1 MPSSACTP
9 RLIALHRSSKTPG
22 NLPRPSAFTALQSS
36 TFASI
41 STTSWRFPSTSRPT
55 WAISRCLPQR
65 RRSLLPPVSSPA
77 TSSSPSGIG
86 APSPAPTSSSSSN
99 HAALTRLSSPVS
111 PLTRASSP
119 PPARGPAS
127 ALPLCSSKMPAPA
140 RTPSITASPLKISSR
155 VSPGSAP
162 PMRFWLPLPK
172 ASSESS
178 GLDPLVWKITAVAVL
193 GSFLAQLDATIVNVS
208 LSSLAVDLH
217 SSLTA
222 IQWVTS
228 GYLLAL
234 ALMLPLNGWLVERIG
249 AQSLYLWCFSAFT
262 LSSALCGLAWSANS
276 LIAFRIL
283 QGMSGGLMAPMA
295 QMMMARAAGKHMAR
309 LMGYA
314 AVPILM
320 GPILGPVIAGA
331 ILQHASWR
339 WLFLVNLP
347 VGVLAIVLAVLFLPT
362 DREETRSRELDLP
375 GFALL
380 SPGLVLFLYGSD
392 HLGERIGLT
401 ALLVSIVLLAL
412 FFRMAI
418 RKGDR
423 ALIDLRL
430 FKRRTFSASATT
442 QFMSNGILFAG
453 QMLIPIYLIR
463 ACGQSPS
470 ATGWLLAPLG
480 VGMICSYPWMGALTL
495 RFGIRKVSAGGA
507 FLALVGTLPFIWLA
521 SHGLSVAVLACA
533 LFVRGAGLSGVGIPS
548 IPAAYASVKK
558 RDLPMATTSLNIV
571 QRLGGPTMTTLCATF
586 LGWRLSAAPGPAVA
600 SEAFAEAF
608 GLLCV
613 LHLLLFLAT
622 LRLPLSIDKT
632 TEQFSAEKSSMIL
645 EMTE

>member
-1 MPSSACTP
+1 MPKNSSDTV
-9 RLIALHRSSKTPG
+9 R
-22 NLPRPSAFTALQSS
+22 
-36 TFASI
+36 
-41 STTSWRFPSTSRPT
+41 
-55 WAISRCLPQR
+55 
-65 RRSLLPPVSSPA
+65 
-77 TSSSPSGIG
+77 
-86 APSPAPTSSSSSN
+86 
-99 HAALTRLSSPVS
+99 
-111 PLTRASSP
+111 
-119 PPARGPAS
+119 
-127 ALPLCSSKMPAPA
+127 
-140 RTPSITASPLKISSR
+140 
-155 VSPGSAP
+155 
-162 PMRFWLPLPK
+162 
-172 ASSESS
+172 
-178 GLDPLVWKITAVAVL
+178 LDPLVWKITSVAVL

-249 AQSLYLWCFSAFT
+249 AKSLYLWCFSVFT

-283 QGMSGGLMAPMA
+283 QGMSGGLMAPMT

-314 AVPILM
+314 AVPILI

-339 WLFLVNLP
+339 WLFLVNVP
-347 VGVLAIVLAVLFLPT
+347 VGVLAIVLAVLFLPN

-401 ALLVSIVLLAL
+401 ALLVSIVLLVL

-423 ALIDLRL
+423 ALIDLQL
-430 FKRRTFSASATT
+430 FKSRTFSASATT
-442 QFMSNGILFAG
+442 QFMSNGISFAG

-480 VGMICSYPWMGALTL
+480 VGMICSYPWMGALTQ

-507 FLALVGTLPFIWLA
+507 LLAFAGTLPFLYLA
-521 SHGLSVAVLACA
+521 SHGLVFAVLAGA
-533 LFVRGAGLSGVGIPS
+533 LFLRGVGLSAVGIPS
-548 IPAAYASVKK
+548 ISAAYAAVRKQ
-558 RDLPMATTSLNIV
+558 DLPTATTSLNIV
-571 QRLGGPTMTTLCATF
+571 QRLGGPTLTTLCATF
-586 LGWRLSAAPGPAVA
+586 LGWRLGMAQSGASLSSAFTA
-600 SEAFAEAF
+600 AFL
-608 GLLCV
+608 LLCG
-613 LHLLLFLAT
+613 LHAFLFAT
-622 LRLPLSIDKT
+622 ALRLPLSLDKE
-632 TEQFSAEKSSMIL
+632 TEQPLAEQSPALL
-645 EMTE
+645 EMTSE

>member
-1 MPSSACTP
+1 
-9 RLIALHRSSKTPG
+9 
-22 NLPRPSAFTALQSS
+22 LPR
-36 TFASI
+36 
-41 STTSWRFPSTSRPT
+41 
-55 WAISRCLPQR
+55 
-65 RRSLLPPVSSPA
+65 V
-77 TSSSPSGIG
+77 
-86 APSPAPTSSSSSN
+86 
-99 HAALTRLSSPVS
+99 
-111 PLTRASSP
+111 
-119 PPARGPAS
+119 
-127 ALPLCSSKMPAPA
+127 
-140 RTPSITASPLKISSR
+140 
-155 VSPGSAP
+155 
-162 PMRFWLPLPK
+162 
-172 ASSESS
+172 SSESS
-178 GLDPLVWKITAVAVL
+178 GLDPLVWKITTVAVL
-193 GSFLAQLDATIVNVS
+193 GSFLSQLDATVVNVS

-249 AQSLYLWCFSAFT
+249 AKSLYLWCFSAFT

-283 QGMSGGLMAPMA
+283 QGMSGGLLAPMA
-295 QMMMARAAGKHMAR
+295 QMMVARAAGKHMAR
-309 LMGYA
+309 IIGYA
-314 AVPILM
+314 AVPVML

-347 VGVLAIVLAVLFLPT
+347 VGVLAIVLAVLFLPN
-362 DREETRSRELDLP
+362 DREETRPRELDLP

-401 ALLVSIVLLAL
+401 ALLLSIVLLAL

-423 ALIDLRL
+423 ALIDLQL
-430 FKRRTFSASATT
+430 FKSRTFSQSATT
-442 QFMSNGILFAG
+442 QFMSNGISFAG

-480 VGMICSYPWMGALTL
+480 VGMICSYPWMGALTQ

-507 FLALVGTLPFIWLA
+507 LLALAGTLPFLYLA
-521 SHGLSVAVLACA
+521 SHGLILAVLAGA
-533 LFVRGAGLSGVGIPS
+533 LFLRGMGLSAVGIPS
-548 IPAAYASVKK
+548 ISAAYASVRKQ
-558 RDLPMATTSLNIV
+558 DLTMATTSLNIV
-571 QRLGGPTMTTLCATF
+571 QRLGGPTLTTLCATF
-586 LGWRLSAAPGPAVA
+586 LGWRLGLAQSSA
-600 SEAFAEAF
+600 SLSSAFTAAF
-608 GLLCV
+608 LLLCG
-613 LHLLLFLAT
+613 LHAFLFAT
-622 LRLPLSIDKT
+622 ALRLPLSLDKE
-632 TEQFSAEKSSMIL
+632 TEQPLAEESPAFF
-645 EMTE
+645 EMMSE

>member
-1 MPSSACTP
+1 M
-9 RLIALHRSSKTPG
+9 
-22 NLPRPSAFTALQSS
+22 
-36 TFASI
+36 TF
-41 STTSWRFPSTSRPT
+41 WP
-55 WAISRCLPQR
+55 
-65 RRSLLPPVSSPA
+65 
-77 TSSSPSGIG
+77 
-86 APSPAPTSSSSSN
+86 
-99 HAALTRLSSPVS
+99 
-111 PLTRASSP
+111 
-119 PPARGPAS
+119 
-127 ALPLCSSKMPAPA
+127 
-140 RTPSITASPLKISSR
+140 
-155 VSPGSAP
+155 
-162 PMRFWLPLPK
+162 PLPK
-172 ASSESS
+172 ASNESG
-178 GLDPLVWKITAVAVL
+178 GLDPLVWKITTVAVL

-234 ALMLPLNGWLVERIG
+234 ALVLPLNGWLVESIG
-249 AQSLYLWCFSAFT
+249 AKSLYLWCFSAFT

-309 LMGYA
+309 IIGYA
-314 AVPILM
+314 AVPVML

-347 VGVLAIVLAVLFLPT
+347 VGVLAIVLAVLFLPN

-380 SPGLVLFLYGSD
+380 SPGLVLFLYGAD
-392 HLGERIGLT
+392 HLGERIGLMT
-401 ALLVSIVLLAL
+401 LLISIVLLAL

-418 RKGDR
+418 HKGDR
-423 ALIDLRL
+423 ALIDLQL
-430 FKRRTFSASATT
+430 FKSRTFSASAAT
-442 QFMSNGILFAG
+442 QFMSNGISFAG

-480 VGMICSYPWMGALTL
+480 VGMICSYPWMGALTQ

-507 FLALVGTLPFIWLA
+507 VLAFAGTLPFLYLA
-521 SHGLSVAVLACA
+521 SHGLVFTVLAGA
-533 LFVRGAGLSGVGIPS
+533 LFLRGVGLSAVGIPS
-548 IPAAYASVKK
+548 ISAAYASVRKQ
-558 RDLPMATTSLNIV
+558 DLPMATTSLNIV
-571 QRLGGPTMTTLCATF
+571 QRLGGPTLTTLCATF
-586 LGWRLSAAPGPAVA
+586 LGWRLGMAQSSA
-600 SEAFAEAF
+600 SLSSAFTAAF
-608 GLLCV
+608 LLLCG
-613 LHLLLFLAT
+613 LHAFLFAT
-622 LRLPLSIDKT
+622 ALRLPLSLDKET
-632 TEQFSAEKSSMIL
+632 AQPFAEESPALL
-645 EMTE
+645 EMISE

>member
-1 MPSSACTP
+1 MPKNSSDTV
-9 RLIALHRSSKTPG
+9 R
-22 NLPRPSAFTALQSS
+22 
-36 TFASI
+36 
-41 STTSWRFPSTSRPT
+41 
-55 WAISRCLPQR
+55 
-65 RRSLLPPVSSPA
+65 
-77 TSSSPSGIG
+77 
-86 APSPAPTSSSSSN
+86 
-99 HAALTRLSSPVS
+99 
-111 PLTRASSP
+111 
-119 PPARGPAS
+119 
-127 ALPLCSSKMPAPA
+127 
-140 RTPSITASPLKISSR
+140 
-155 VSPGSAP
+155 
-162 PMRFWLPLPK
+162 
-172 ASSESS
+172 
-178 GLDPLVWKITAVAVL
+178 LDPLVWKITSVAVL

-249 AQSLYLWCFSAFT
+249 AKSLYLWCFSVFT

-283 QGMSGGLMAPMA
+283 QGMSGGLMAPMT

-347 VGVLAIVLAVLFLPT
+347 VGVLAIVLAVLFLPN
-362 DREETRSRELDLP
+362 DREETRSRKLDLP

-401 ALLVSIVLLAL
+401 ALLVSIVLLVL

-423 ALIDLRL
+423 ALIDLQL
-430 FKRRTFSASATT
+430 FKSRTFSASATT
-442 QFMSNGILFAG
+442 QFMSNGISFAG

-480 VGMICSYPWMGALTL
+480 VGMICSYPWMGALTQ

-507 FLALVGTLPFIWLA
+507 LLAFAGTLPFLYLA
-521 SHGLSVAVLACA
+521 SHGLVFAVLAGA
-533 LFVRGAGLSGVGIPS
+533 LFLRGVGLSAVGIPS
-548 IPAAYASVKK
+548 ISAAYAAVRKQ
-558 RDLPMATTSLNIV
+558 DLPTATTSLNIV
-571 QRLGGPTMTTLCATF
+571 QRLGGPTLTTLCATF
-586 LGWRLSAAPGPAVA
+586 LGWRLGMAQSRASLSSAFTA
-600 SEAFAEAF
+600 AFL
-608 GLLCV
+608 LLCG
-613 LHLLLFLAT
+613 LHAFLFAT
-622 LRLPLSIDKT
+622 ALRLPLSLDKE
-632 TEQFSAEKSSMIL
+632 TEQPLAEQSPALL
-645 EMTE
+645 EMTSE

>member
-1 MPSSACTP
+1 
-9 RLIALHRSSKTPG
+9 
-22 NLPRPSAFTALQSS
+22 
-36 TFASI
+36 
-41 STTSWRFPSTSRPT
+41 
-55 WAISRCLPQR
+55 
-65 RRSLLPPVSSPA
+65 
-77 TSSSPSGIG
+77 
-86 APSPAPTSSSSSN
+86 
-99 HAALTRLSSPVS
+99 
-111 PLTRASSP
+111 
-119 PPARGPAS
+119 
-127 ALPLCSSKMPAPA
+127 
-140 RTPSITASPLKISSR
+140 
-155 VSPGSAP
+155 
-162 PMRFWLPLPK
+162 LPK
-172 ASSESS
+172 ASNESS
-178 GLDPLVWKITAVAVL
+178 GLDPLVWKITTVAVL
-193 GSFLAQLDATIVNVS
+193 GSFLSQIDATVVNVS

-249 AQSLYLWCFSAFT
+249 AKSLYLWCFSAFT

-309 LMGYA
+309 IIGYA
-314 AVPILM
+314 AVPVML

-347 VGVLAIVLAVLFLPT
+347 VGVLAIVLAVFFLPN
-362 DREETRSRELDLP
+362 DREETRSRQLDLP

-380 SPGLVLFLYGSD
+380 SPGLVLFLYGSE

-401 ALLVSIVLLAL
+401 ALLISIVLLAL

-423 ALIDLRL
+423 ALIDLQL
-430 FKRRTFSASATT
+430 FKSRTFTASAAT
-442 QFMSNGILFAG
+442 QFMSNGISFAG

-480 VGMICSYPWMGALTL
+480 VGMICSYPWMGALTQ

-507 FLALVGTLPFIWLA
+507 LLAFAGTLPFLYLA
-521 SHGLSVAVLACA
+521 SHGLVFAVLAGA
-533 LFVRGAGLSGVGIPS
+533 LFMRGVGLSAVGIPS
-548 IPAAYASVKK
+548 ISAAYASVRKK
-558 RDLPMATTSLNIV
+558 DLPMATTSLNIV
-571 QRLGGPTMTTLCATF
+571 QRLGGPTLTTLCATF
-586 LGWRLSAAPGPAVA
+586 LGWRLGMVQSSA
-600 SEAFAEAF
+600 SLSSAFTAAF
-608 GLLCV
+608 LLLCG
-613 LHLLLFLAT
+613 LHAFLFAT
-622 LRLPLSIDKT
+622 ALRLPLSLDQE
-632 TEQFSAEKSSMIL
+632 TEQPLAEESPALL
-645 EMTE
+645 EMISE

>member
-1 MPSSACTP
+1 MP
-9 RLIALHRSSKTPG
+9 
-22 NLPRPSAFTALQSS
+22 
-36 TFASI
+36 
-41 STTSWRFPSTSRPT
+41 
-55 WAISRCLPQR
+55 
-65 RRSLLPPVSSPA
+65 
-77 TSSSPSGIG
+77 
-86 APSPAPTSSSSSN
+86 
-99 HAALTRLSSPVS
+99 
-111 PLTRASSP
+111 
-119 PPARGPAS
+119 
-127 ALPLCSSKMPAPA
+127 
-140 RTPSITASPLKISSR
+140 KIS
-155 VSPGSAP
+155 A
-162 PMRFWLPLPK
+162 
-172 ASSESS
+172 ESG

-208 LSSLAVDLH
+208 LSSLAVDLQ
-217 SSLTA
+217 SSLSA

-249 AQSLYLWCFSAFT
+249 AKSLYLWCFSAFT
-262 LSSALCGLAWSANS
+262 LCSALCGLAWSANS

-283 QGMSGGLMAPMA
+283 QGMSGGLMAPMT

-309 LMGYA
+309 FMGYA

-320 GPILGPVIAGA
+320 GPILGPVIAGT

-362 DREETRSRELDLP
+362 DREETKSIELDLS

-401 ALLVSIVLLAL
+401 ALLVSLVLLAF

-430 FKRRTFSASATT
+430 FKSRTFSASATT
-442 QFMSNGILFAG
+442 QFMSNGISFAG

-480 VGMICSYPWMGALTL
+480 VGMICSYPWMGALTQ

-507 FLALVGTLPFIWLA
+507 LLAFAGTLPFLYLS
-521 SHGLSVAVLACA
+521 SHGLVLSVLACA
-533 LFVRGAGLSGVGIPS
+533 LFVRGIGLSAVGIPS
-548 IPAAYASVKK
+548 ISAAYASVRKQ
-558 RDLPMATTSLNIV
+558 DLPMATTSLNIV
-571 QRLGGPTMTTLCATF
+571 QRLGGTTLTTLCATF
-586 LGWRLSAAPGPAVA
+586 LGWRLGAAHSSAGLTA
-600 SEAFAEAF
+600 AFTAAF
-608 GLLCV
+608 LLLCV
-613 LHLLLFLAT
+613 LHACLFAAA
-622 LRLPLSIDKT
+622 LRLPLFIGKMT
-632 TEQFSAEKSSMIL
+632 QRPPAEEAPVIL
-645 EMTE
+645 EMISE